1 MMLKNLC
8 QNFSSFGIIS
18 YLLHIIYNVIS
29 RQQETDRRC
38 SAMTLAELKAQLQ
51 QEEAK
56 VREIKRGQI
65 IMAELPTVG
74 GSVQNG
80 MRPVI
85 VISNDKANKF
95 SPNIIAVPLTS
106 RDKKSLPT
114 HCKLQP
120 TKTNGL
126 KVTST
131 ILCEQILTLSKDCI
145 KKVIGMVDGEYL
157 PMVDKAIK
165 ESIALF

>member
-1 MMLKNLC
+1 MK
-8 QNFSSFGIIS
+8 
-18 YLLHIIYNVIS
+18 
-29 RQQETDRRC
+29 
-38 SAMTLAELKAQLQ
+38 TLAQLKAELH

-56 VREIKRGQI
+56 LQEVKRGQI
-65 IMAELPTVG
+65 IMAELPTVS

-80 MRPVI
+80 MRPCLI
-85 VISNDKANKF
+85 ISNDKANKF

-106 RDKKSLPT
+106 RDKKNLPT

-126 KVTST
+126 KTVST
-131 ILCEQILTLSKDCI
+131 VLCEQILTLSKDCI
-145 KKVIGMVDGEYL
+145 KRVIGKVDGEHL
-157 PMVDKAIK
+157 PAVDRAIK

>member
-1 MMLKNLC
+1 MK
-8 QNFSSFGIIS
+8 
-18 YLLHIIYNVIS
+18 
-29 RQQETDRRC
+29 
-38 SAMTLAELKAQLQ
+38 TLAELKAQLQ

-56 VREIKRGQI
+56 AREIKRGQI

-80 MRPVI
+80 MRPVM

-106 RDKKSLPT
+106 RDKKHLPT

-120 TKTNGL
+120 TKKNGL
-126 KVTST
+126 KVAST
-131 ILCEQILTLSKDCI
+131 VLCEQILTLSKDCI
-145 KKVIGMVDGEYL
+145 KKVIGAVDGEHL

-165 ESIALF
+165 ESISLF

>member
-1 MMLKNLC
+1 MK
-8 QNFSSFGIIS
+8 
-18 YLLHIIYNVIS
+18 
-29 RQQETDRRC
+29 
-38 SAMTLAELKAQLQ
+38 TLAELKAQLQ

-56 VREIKRGQI
+56 VREIRRGQI

-80 MRPVI
+80 LRPVMI
-85 VISNDKANKF
+85 ISNDKANKF

-106 RDKKSLPT
+106 RDKKHLPT

-120 TKTNGL
+120 TKKNGL
-126 KVTST
+126 KVAST
-131 ILCEQILTLSKDCI
+131 VLCEQILTLSKDCI
-145 KKVIGMVDGEYL
+145 KKVIGVVDGEHL